1 VLESDT
7 RLTETCVKPQK
18 REVHIKSAFEFSH
31 LEKFS
36 KCWDQ
41 TQGSMKPTFNKHTQ
55 TQLMKRRR
63 GGCQT
68 RVLPTSA
75 RVASENQTPAEPRIG
90 GSTQKKLES

>member
-1 VLESDT
+1 MLESDT

-41 TQGSMKPTFNKHTQ
+41 MQGSIKPTFNKQ
-55 TQLMKRRR
+55 TQA
-63 GGCQT
+63 Q
-68 RVLPTSA
+68 A
-75 RVASENQTPAEPRIG
+75 DEAEVINPRLAYQCKSHI
-90 GSTQKKLES
+90 